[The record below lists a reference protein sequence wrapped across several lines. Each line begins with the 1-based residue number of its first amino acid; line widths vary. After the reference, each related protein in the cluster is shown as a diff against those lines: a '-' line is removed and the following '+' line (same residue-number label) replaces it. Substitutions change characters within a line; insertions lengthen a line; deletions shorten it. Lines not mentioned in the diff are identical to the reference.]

1 MMKNKIIVVFSS
13 HLGDEKNNEFI
24 NHIHNTIGV
33 NHDILCYTNYN
44 QYSLTEVYNKAIVDY
59 NKDNVIM
66 VFCHP
71 DIIIKT
77 KNWGKIL
84 LNKFNNTNFDII
96 GVAGT
101 TFLNENGC
109 WWTDK
114 SKMFGI
120 VEHTNGISTW
130 VSEYSKEI
138 PNVKEVVVI
147 DGVFMAIDCNNI
159 IHKFDEEFKGF
170 HFYEIPMIT
179 SNYLDGCNIG
189 VTTSIR
195 ILHKSIGM
203 TNQEWENNRIQFA
216 QKYKDE
222 LPLSLPPQY
231 KDIISKL
238 TVEPKVSVIIP
249 TKNNFN
255 LIKNN
260 INSWNE
266 CVNYENYE
274 ILIADTCSSPDIIN
288 RYSEILS
295 NKVKLIRYD
304 YYNFGKINNDMVR
317 NHVSEDTELIL
328 FCNDDVKLLND
339 VLSRCVEIYNANK
352 ENVGTIGIR
361 LHFANAD
368 VQHCGITIVRDTT
381 DNIHL
386 THTDLRKAD
395 NYFTGVNYNSLG
407 NTGAFLLINKQ
418 LFIDIGYF
426 NESYIE
432 CFEDVE
438 LNLNCLIKGK
448 KNITVCDAVAYH
460 YESISRDR
468 SNDKLEKL
476 NRDYFERLHLFYLK
490 NKEVLNKIIRLVK

>member
-1 MMKNKIIVVFSS
+1 
-13 HLGDEKNNEFI
+13 
-24 NHIHNTIGV
+24 
-33 NHDILCYTNYN
+33 
-44 QYSLTEVYNKAIVDY
+44 
-59 NKDNVIM
+59 
-66 VFCHP
+66 
-71 DIIIKT
+71 
-77 KNWGKIL
+77 
-84 LNKFNNTNFDII
+84 
-96 GVAGT
+96 
-101 TFLNENGC
+101 
-109 WWTDK
+109 
-114 SKMFGI
+114 
-120 VEHTNGISTW
+120 
-130 VSEYSKEI
+130 
-138 PNVKEVVVI
+138 
-147 DGVFMAIDCNNI
+147 MAIDCNNI
-159 IHKFDEEFKGF
+159 VHKFDEEFKGF
-170 HFYEIPMIT
+170 HFYEISMVIP
-179 SNYLDGCNIG
+179 NYLDGCNIG

-203 TNQEWENNRIQFA
+203 TNQEWENSRIQFA
-216 QKYKDE
+216 NKYKDE

-231 KDIISKL
+231 KEFNIKL
-238 TVEPKVSVIIP
+238 KETPKVSVIIP

-260 INSWNE
+260 VNSWND
-266 CVNYENYE
+266 CVNYYNYE
-274 ILIADTCSSPDIIN
+274 ILIADTGSSPNVIN

-295 NKVKLIRYD
+295 DKVKLIQYD
-304 YYNFGKINNDMVR
+304 WYNFGKINNDMVR

-361 LHFANAD
+361 LHFADAS
-368 VQHCGITIVRDTT
+368 VQHCGIAIVRDTT

-386 THTDLRKAD
+386 THTDLRKTN
-395 NYFTGVNYNSLG
+395 NYFTGINYNSLG

-418 LFIDIGYF
+418 VFIDIGYF

-460 YESISRDR
+460 YESMSRDR

-476 NRDYFERLHLFYLK
+476 NSDYFERLHPFYLK
-490 NKEVLNKIIRLVK
+490 NKEVLNKIIRMIK